1 MIMHQTF
8 VLLAITL
15 GAYQVGIRIE
25 RRYPMVPAILWTVV
39 LLAAIL
45 PLAGVSD
52 SLFAHKI
59 SLLTVVLGPATVA
72 LAVPVYRHREIL
84 KRAKKPILSGIVGGS
99 IVGMMVSGGL
109 AFLWPAPHWLVNTVI
124 PKAATTPIAMGVL
137 HQLGGNVSLGT
148 ALTVMAGHFGAI
160 TGPPLLRLLGIKS
173 PVAEGM
179 AVGTSASG
187 IGTARMIRESDIKG
201 SISAVAM
208 ALSGI
213 AIAVLA
219 PWVSQLWR

>member
-148 ALTVMAGHFGAI
+148 ALTVMAGLFGAI

-173 PVAEGM
+173 PMVEGVAM
-179 AVGTSASG
+179 GTSASG